1 MQAPV
6 LKRVAAVI
14 IAIGFTACVNAAND
28 VDDVKAV
35 VTKKFPQQTVK
46 SVRTTPVKGLY
57 EVVFAPRQ
65 VIYVDAKADFAF
77 VGGNLV
83 DVKKKVSLTEDRMA
97 ELSRT
102 DFNKLPFEL
111 AFKTVRGTGAR
122 KVAVFSDP
130 DCPFCKRL
138 EQDTMKS
145 LDNVTVYTFL
155 MPLSMHPDAARKAS
169 VVWCNADRQKTWND
183 WMLDGKIAEGKPEC
197 EDAPLA
203 KIAAVAQDV
212 GVTATPTMVFE
223 SGEVVAGAIDKDA
236 FETKLAA
243 KKP

>member
-14 IAIGFTACVNAAND
+14 VAIGLTACVNAAND

-35 VTKKFPQQTVK
+35 VVKKFPQQTVK
-46 SVRTTPVKGLY
+46 SVRSTPVKGLY
-57 EVVFAPRQ
+57 EVVFAPKQ
-65 VIYVDAKADFAF
+65 IVYVDAKADFAF

-83 DVKKKVSLTEDRMA
+83 DVKKKVSLTEERMA
-97 ELSRT
+97 DLART
-102 DFNKLPFEL
+102 DFSKLPLDL
-111 AFKTVRGTGAR
+111 AFKSVRGTGAR

-138 EQDTMKS
+138 EQESLKG
-145 LDNVTVYTFL
+145 LDNVTIYTFL

-169 VVWCNADRQKTWND
+169 IVWCNADRQKTWND
-183 WMLDGKIAEGKPEC
+183 WMLEGKIAEGKPEC
-197 EDAPLA
+197 DDAPLA
-203 KIAAVAQDV
+203 KIAAVAEQV

-236 FETKLAA
+236 FEAKLAA